1 MTAQRGRPV
10 VGAIAGLLLGVF
22 LALDAVLLG
31 LVPTNAAVLTVL
43 PVLGLALGV
52 AVGLTAP
59 FGRFRR
65 ARPPAEAEAAAEAE
79 ATEPA
84 Q

>member
-1 MTAQRGRPV
+1 MTAHRGRPV

-31 LVPTNAAVLTVL
+31 LVPTNAAVLTAL
-43 PVLGLALGV
+43 PVLGLALGI

-59 FGRFRR
+59 FARLRR
-65 ARPPAEAEAAAEAE
+65 GKRSAPAAEAP
-79 ATEPA
+79 ATEAA